1 VGIASACVADAE
13 GRSAEALRLARA
25 VLGNAEALGIGSEG
39 ARWAWPLAARAA
51 HQLDDR
57 AALSELLTLLDACQP
72 GEIAGVLSAERDL
85 VRARLATGES
95 DPHVTVTFVAAIE
108 ALRATSTPFHL
119 AHGLLDYA
127 EHLETVGDG
136 AAAELATAESRDIA
150 QRLGCLPL
158 VDRADRLRGAPRVT
172 A

>member
-1 VGIASACVADAE
+1 
-13 GRSAEALRLARA
+13 
-25 VLGNAEALGIGSEG
+25 VLGHSEALGIGSEG

-51 HQLDDR
+51 HQLADR
-57 AALSELLTLLDACQP
+57 AALFELLALLDACQP
-72 GEIAGVLSAERDL
+72 GEIAAVLSAERDL
-85 VRARLATGES
+85 VRARLATGDG
-95 DPHVTVTFVAAIE
+95 DPGVTVAFAAAIE

-127 EHLETVGDG
+127 EHLDAVGDG

-150 QRLGCLPL
+150 ERLGCAPL
-158 VDRADRLRGAPRVT
+158 VDRADRLGRVPRVT